1 MRTENTKPSV
11 QTGQKKAAKKGT
23 EKKNKLPKKT
33 KGNKAAAKQGKSTT
47 EAVDKETEEVEGD
60 NVDDVIYENVM
71 SDAEYMGV
79 NESLGIIYTLI
90 VG

>member
-33 KGNKAAAKQGKSTT
+33 KGNKAAAKQGKSKT
-47 EAVDKETEEVEGD
+47 EAVDKETEEGD
-60 NVDDVIYENVM
+60 NVDDAIYENVM
-71 SDAEYMGV
+71 RDAEDMGV

>member
-1 MRTENTKPSV
+1 V

-33 KGNKAAAKQGKSTT
+33 KGNKAAAKQGKSKT
-47 EAVDKETEEVEGD
+47 EAVDKETEEGD
-60 NVDDVIYENVM
+60 NVDDAIYENVM
-71 SDAEYMGV
+71 RDAEDMGV

-90 VG
+90 VA

>member
-23 EKKNKLPKKT
+23 DKKNKLPKKT
-33 KGNKAAAKQGKSTT
+33 KGNKAAAKQGKSKT
-47 EAVDKETEEVEGD
+47 EAVDKETEEGD
-60 NVDDVIYENVM
+60 NVDDAIYENVM
-71 SDAEYMGV
+71 RDAEDMGV
-79 NESLGIIYTLI
+79 NESLGSIYTLI